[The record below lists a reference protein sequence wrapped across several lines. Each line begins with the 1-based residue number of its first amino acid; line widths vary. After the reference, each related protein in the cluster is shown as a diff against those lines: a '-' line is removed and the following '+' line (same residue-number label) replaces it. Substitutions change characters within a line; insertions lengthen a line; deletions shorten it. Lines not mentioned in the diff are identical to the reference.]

1 VYGTKQGGRVWY
13 EEIRDKLGSMGY
25 QHTEADHTVFTCTH
39 NSALSILV
47 LYVDDITMVS
57 EDLETINQD
66 KASLRESYEMTDLGD
81 ISWILGMHVTCNHD
95 AGWIAI
101 SQQKY
106 TEEILERFGKS
117 DICPISTPT
126 LANEHL
132 TKLNSP
138 EIDTKSYQSTIG
150 MLMYPM
156 LGTCPDLAYMV
167 AALGQHSASP
177 STEHQHAL
185 DCTFRYLRATSD
197 KHLVFQR
204 GTPGSLMLHGFID
217 ADWASDVNDCKSMS
231 GFIFMLGGT
240 AVSWSSKK
248 QTSVA
253 LSSTEAEYIAAAH
266 TTKEVIWL
274 RRLLTDL
281 GLDLDSP
288 TTLHVDNQSA
298 IAIAHN
304 PEFHDRAKHIEI

>member
-1 VYGTKQGGRVWY
+1 
-13 EEIRDKLGSMGY
+13 
-25 QHTEADHTVFTCTH
+25 
-39 NSALSILV
+39 
-47 LYVDDITMVS
+47 
-57 EDLETINQD
+57 
-66 KASLRESYEMTDLGD
+66 
-81 ISWILGMHVTCNHD
+81 MHVTHDRD

-117 DICPISTPT
+117 DIRPISTPT

-138 EIDTKSYQSTIG
+138 ELDVKLYQSAIG
-150 MLMYPM
+150 ALMYPM
-156 LGTCPDLAYMV
+156 LGTRPDLAYTV
-167 AALGQHSASP
+167 AALGRHSASP
-177 STEHQHAL
+177 GSEHQHAL
-185 DCTFRYLRATSD
+185 DRAFGYLRATSD
-197 KHLVFQR
+197 KRLVFQR
-204 GTPGSLMLHGFID
+204 GTPGSLTLHGFVD
-217 ADWASDVNDCKSMS
+217 ADWASDVNDRKSMS
-231 GFIFMLGGT
+231 GFVFMLGGA

-266 TTKEVIWL
+266 ATKEVIWL

-288 TTLHVDNQSA
+288 TTLHVNNQSA
-298 IAIAHN
+298 IAIARN
-304 PEFHDRAKHIEI
+304 PEFHDRTKHIEIRHHFLRQKVEGEEIRLEYTLTEEQTADVMTKGLVRKKHEHFLIAMGLHRLDLRP